1 MSAKTPLSLFDGY
14 RLPPEGYD
22 EAFQRPGEP
31 RPHWQSFLRSIDTI
45 GRPELSRRRDETF
58 RQLKETGIT
67 YQPSGDLE
75 ATTRPWELDPIP
87 LVLDA
92 ENWTHLSAGLRQRAR
107 LLNLIL
113 ADIYG
118 KQRLLSRGLLPPP
131 LIFLHPGFQRAY
143 HHHQPADDRYLYF
156 YSADLARL
164 PDGNWKVLG
173 DRTEAPSGAGYALEN
188 RIAVSRMLPNLIHDC
203 QVERLASYFLAV
215 RETLQKLAPRYKENP
230 RVVLLSQGAHR
241 ISYLEDA
248 YLARYLGYT
257 LVEGG
262 DLAVRKNR
270 VLLKTLGGLLP
281 VEVILRRVDAI
292 DCDPLELRGDS
303 TLGVIG
309 LLQAVRGKNVVL
321 ANAFGSGILESPIF
335 LPYLPKLCRELLS
348 EDLLLPSIETWWCG
362 EKNALTYV
370 LDHLSELEI
379 RPAFRQGNQEVYFG
393 DDLSSTDLDRL
404 RGLIK
409 DQPDQYVAQAT
420 MTPSSVPVWGD
431 KNFES
436 WRMMLRTYL
445 VASHDSY
452 TVMPGGLTR
461 TSPLGKRL
469 GLSIAE
475 GQRSKDTWVLTEN
488 PVDAVS
494 LLQPPGQ
501 MLELRRSGAELPS
514 RVADNLYW
522 LGRKVERIEGA
533 ARLLRTVL
541 IRLTGDVD
549 SRNIPE
555 LPVLLR
561 TLAELGHI
569 EPGFAIQGIKDPL
582 PAIEDVLPL
591 SIFDES
597 EVSSLRTMIVSAHRA
612 TALVR
617 DRISLDSWRI
627 IHELEQRFRK
637 PTRAGDSL
645 LSDILALLNHLI
657 LNVASFSGMVMESMT
672 RTLGWRFLD
681 IGRRLERALYTVNLL
696 RNAVVV
702 IGEKESAVLDTILEV
717 ADSSMTYRTRYLA
730 NFQAA
735 PVIDLLLTD
744 ETNPRSVAYQLA
756 VLNDH
761 IDQLPRDRIQPLRN
775 LEQRLIMSALH
786 SVRMAD
792 VVVLSEMHKEGE
804 RDYLDRLLTRIA
816 TMLPTLSDAIS
827 HRYLIHAGAPRQLTR
842 IRPLK

>member
-1 MSAKTPLSLFDGY
+1 M
-14 RLPPEGYD
+14 
-22 EAFQRPGEP
+22 
-31 RPHWQSFLRSIDTI
+31 
-45 GRPELSRRRDETF
+45 
-58 RQLKETGIT
+58 
-67 YQPSGDLE
+67 
-75 ATTRPWELDPIP
+75 
-87 LVLDA
+87 
-92 ENWTHLSAGLRQRAR
+92 
-107 LLNLIL
+107 
-113 ADIYG
+113 
-118 KQRLLSRGLLPPP
+118 
-131 LIFLHPGFQRAY
+131 
-143 HHHQPADDRYLYF
+143 
-156 YSADLARL
+156 
-164 PDGNWKVLG
+164 
-173 DRTEAPSGAGYALEN
+173 
-188 RIAVSRMLPNLIHDC
+188 
-203 QVERLASYFLAV
+203 
-215 RETLQKLAPRYKENP
+215 
-230 RVVLLSQGAHR
+230 
-241 ISYLEDA
+241 
-248 YLARYLGYT
+248 
-257 LVEGG
+257 
-262 DLAVRKNR
+262 
-270 VLLKTLGGLLP
+270 LKTLGGLLP

-309 LLQAVRGKNVVL
+309 LLQAVRSKNVVL

-335 LPYLPKLCRELLS
+335 LPYLPRLCRELLS
-348 EDLLLPSIETWWCG
+348 EDLLLPSVDTWWCG
-362 EKNALTYV
+362 DTNALPYV

-379 RPAFRQGNQEVYFG
+379 RPAFRQGNQDVYFG
-393 DDLSSTDLDRL
+393 DELSSSDLARV
-404 RGLIK
+404 RGLIE
-409 DQPDQYVAQAT
+409 QHPDQYVAQALKS
-420 MTPSSVPVWGD
+420 PSSLPVWGSD
-431 KNFES
+431 HFDA
-436 WRMMLRTYL
+436 WPMMLRTYL

-461 TSPLGKRL
+461 TSPQGNRL

-488 PVDAVS
+488 PVDTVS

-501 MLELRRSGAELPS
+501 MIELRRSGAELPS

-522 LGRKVERIEGA
+522 LGRKVERIDGA

-541 IRLTGDVD
+541 IRLTGDAD
-549 SRNIPE
+549 SRNVPE
-555 LPVLLR
+555 LPMLLR
-561 TLAELGHI
+561 SLAELGHI
-569 EPGFAIQGIKDPL
+569 EPGFAIQGIKEPL
-582 PAIEDVLPL
+582 PAIEKILPS
-591 SIFDES
+591 SIFDEN
-597 EVSSLRTMIVSAHRA
+597 EVTSLRSMIVSAHLA

-627 IHELEQRFRK
+627 IHDLEQRFRK
-637 PTRAGDSL
+637 PTRMGDSL
-645 LSDILALLNHLI
+645 LSDILALLNDLI

-696 RNAVVV
+696 RNAVIV
-702 IGEKESAVLDTILEV
+702 IGEKESALLDTILEV

-730 NFQAA
+730 NFQVA

-744 ETNPRSVAYQLA
+744 ETNPRSVAFQLA

-761 IDQLPRDRIQPLRN
+761 IDHLPRDQIQPLRQ

-842 IRPLK
+842 IRQTK

>member
-1 MSAKTPLSLFDGY
+1 MSLFDTY
-14 RLPPEGYD
+14 RLPAGGYD
-22 EAFQRPGEP
+22 ETFERQGKP
-31 RPHWQSFLRSIDTI
+31 RVHWQSFLKSLETI
-45 GRPELSRRRDETF
+45 GKPELSRRRDETV

-67 YQPSGDLE
+67 YHPSGDIE
-75 ATTRPWELDPIP
+75 ATTRPWELDPVPFLI
-87 LVLDA
+87 DA
-92 ENWTHLSAGLRQRAR
+92 ENWQHLSAGLTQRAR
-107 LLNLIL
+107 LLDLIL
-113 ADIYG
+113 SDIYG
-118 KQRLLSRGLLPPP
+118 KQRLLNRGFLPRQS
-131 LIFLHPGFQRAY
+131 IFFHPGFQRPY
-143 HHHQPADDRYLYF
+143 HQHQPAGSRHLYF

-164 PDGNWKVLG
+164 PDGNWRVLG

-215 RETLQKLAPRYKENP
+215 RETLQSLAPRYKENP

-241 ISYLEDA
+241 ISFLEDA

-262 DLAVRKNR
+262 DLAVRNNR

-281 VEVILRRVDAI
+281 VEVVLRRVDAV

-309 LLQAVRGKNVVL
+309 LLQAVRSKNVVL
-321 ANAFGSGILESPIF
+321 ANALGSGILESPIF
-335 LPYLPKLCRELLS
+335 LPYLPRLCRELLS
-348 EDLLLPSIETWWCG
+348 EDLLLPSVETWWCG
-362 EKNALTYV
+362 DASARTYV
-370 LDHLSELEI
+370 LDRLPELEI
-379 RPAFRQGNQEVYFG
+379 RSAFRQGKQEVYFG
-393 DDLSSTDLDRL
+393 DELSAAELKRV
-404 RGLIK
+404 RGLIEH
-409 DQPDQYVAQAT
+409 QPEQYVAQAT
-420 MTPSSVPVWGD
+420 ITPSSVPVWG
-431 KNFES
+431 ES
-436 WRMMLRTYL
+436 GFASSRMMLRTYL
-445 VASHDSY
+445 AASHDSY
-452 TVMPGGLTR
+452 AVMPGGLTR
-461 TSPLGKRL
+461 TSPHGKRL
-469 GLSIAE
+469 NLSIAE

-549 SRNIPE
+549 SRNVPE

-561 TLAELGHI
+561 SLAELGHI
-569 EPGFAIQGIKDPL
+569 EPGFAIQGIKEPL
-582 PAIEDVLPL
+582 PSIEQALPA
-591 SIFDES
+591 SIFDEN
-597 EVSSLRTMIVSAHRA
+597 EVNSLRSMIVSAHRA

-627 IHELEQRFRK
+627 IHELEQQFCK
-637 PTRAGDSL
+637 PTYAGDSL
-645 LSDILALLNHLI
+645 LSDILALLNNLI

-672 RTLGWRFLD
+672 RTLGWRLLD
-681 IGRRLERALYTVNLL
+681 IGRRLERAIYTINLL

-717 ADSSMTYRTRYLA
+717 ADSSMTYRSRYLA

-744 ETNPRSVAYQLA
+744 ETNPRSVVYQLA

-792 VVVLSEMHKEGE
+792 VVVLSEMHKECE

-827 HRYLIHAGAPRQLTR
+827 HRYLIHAGAPKQLTR
-842 IRPLK
+842 IRPLV